1 MGELKKA
8 KMNLDSACKND
19 NKNAQYYATRGDIL
33 LELGEHSEALDD
45 YDATIALNPKESNNF
60 INRAKLYLFLG

>member
-33 LELGEHSEALDD
+33 LELGEHTEALDD
-45 YDATIALNPKESNNF
+45 YDASIK
-60 INRAKLYLFLG
+60 